1 MTKEEIKEKMEEI
14 DFRII
19 ASVGTARSMYIEA
32 LECAKQG
39 NFKEAHAKIAEADTI
54 YAGGHDAHQDL
65 LQLQGEGEEMPFDL
79 LLVHAEDQMMSAE
92 CFKVMVI
99 ELIEIYE
106 KALRASRES

>member
-1 MTKEEIKEKMEEI
+1 MTKEELKAKMEEI

-19 ASVGTARSMYIEA
+19 ASVGTARSIYMEA

-39 NFKEAHAKIAEADTI
+39 DFKEAHAKIAEADAI
-54 YAGGHDAHQDL
+54 YVEGHDAHQEL
-65 LQLQGEGEEMPFDL
+65 LQMQGEGEEMPFDL

-92 CFKVMVI
+92 CFKVMVL

-106 KALRASRES
+106 NRLPH

>member
-1 MTKEEIKEKMEEI
+1 MTREELKAKMEEI

-19 ASVGTARSMYIEA
+19 ASVGTARSIYIEA
-32 LECAKQG
+32 LGCAKEG
-39 NFKEAHAKIAEADTI
+39 AFEEAHAKIAEADAI
-54 YAGGHDAHQDL
+54 YAGGHEAHQDL

-92 CFKVMVI
+92 CFKVMAM

-106 KALRASRES
+106 KKLSC

>member
-1 MTKEEIKEKMEEI
+1 MTKEELKAKMEEI

-19 ASVGTARSMYIEA
+19 ASVGTARSIYIEA

-39 NFKEAHAKIAEADTI
+39 NFEEAHAKIAEADKI
-54 YAGGHDAHQDL
+54 YAGGHEAHQDI
-65 LQLQGEGEEMPFDL
+65 LQLQGEGEELPFDL

-92 CFKVMVI
+92 CFKVMAL

-106 KALRASRES
+106 KKLSH